1 MTAHTAAQA
10 AYVVA
15 ALLFILSLA
24 GLSRHETSRAGIVFG
39 MAGMAIALAA
49 TVLLA
54 GRSGTAATG
63 LALIAAA
70 VVVGAAVGLWRA
82 RVVQMTGMPELIALL
97 HSFVGLAATLV
108 GWDGYSAVEA
118 RLGSQSDV
126 PPSLLGV
133 HHGEV

>member
-82 RVVQMTGMPELIALL
+82 RVVQMTGMPELGGQGDNGDD
-97 HSFVGLAATLV
+97 F
-108 GWDGYSAVEA
+108 
-118 RLGSQSDV
+118 
-126 PPSLLGV
+126 PSLPAAPSKKK
-133 HHGEV
+133 HKKKRKKHRR